1 MQNIY
6 SLNPNKSVGPNNI
19 RTRIEPLKN
28 DISGQLTY
36 VFNSFFSAGIF
47 PKVPKVPN
55 VIPVQ
60 KEDSKSDVSNYRPI
74 SLSSNIENI
83 IGKINIL

>member
-1 MQNIY
+1 MY
-6 SLNPNKSVGPNNI
+6 
-19 RTRIEPLKN
+19 
-28 DISGQLTY
+28 LT
-36 VFNSFFSAGIF
+36 VFFSAGIF